1 MKAIAVSAL
10 NFRRNFFML
19 IMLICIFSVKRLLLL
34 HYNNNII
41 IMVIKPTETCL
52 DGMQH
57 NAWKKTCQNTR
68 LILATLLKRLTNII
82 TGNQNSGLVREYS
95 SEQPLAGRSLYSWRS
110 HGGKYW
116 RFLAGSPIILQT
128 PRKDKFYAKYVC
140 TQHGKGN
147 LNKTENTKTTTITAW
162 KLGVQYQQKFESP
175 PISDQNLLSQSMY
188 LYKVL

>member
-1 MKAIAVSAL
+1 MPWRHAAQ
-10 NFRRNFFML
+10 
-19 IMLICIFSVKRLLLL
+19 CI
-34 HYNNNII
+34 
-41 IMVIKPTETCL
+41 E
-52 DGMQH
+52 
-57 NAWKKTCQNTR
+57 KTCQNTR

-116 RFLAGSPIILQT
+116 RFLAGSLIILQT

-140 TQHGKGN
+140 TKDTTQHGKGN

-162 KLGVQYQQKFESP
+162 KFITLGFSFDKNLNSP
-175 PISDQNLLSQSMY
+175 PPPFWTKIY
-188 LYKVL
+188 LVKVPLKCCNVRFAW

>member
-19 IMLICIFSVKRLLLL
+19 ICMLICIFSVKRRLFVVV
-34 HYNNNII
+34 YTII
-41 IMVIKPTETCL
+41 IILLFMVIKPTETCL

-116 RFLAGSPIILQT
+116 RFLAGSLIILQT

-140 TQHGKGN
+140 TRDITQHGKGN
-147 LNKTENTKTTTITAW
+147 LNKTENTKTKTKTTTAW
-162 KLGVQYQQKFESP
+162 KLITLGFSIDKNFRPKFT
-175 PISDQNLLSQSMY
+175 
-188 LYKVL
+188 